1 MKKSKNLDFFIQIFG
16 FQVPQTQLW
25 SKLSL
30 YVKSLN
36 SMHEGS
42 PNPLVQAILSGTA
55 PRQARLAAARGL
67 LPLPQ
72 ADLIEILIGLR
83 AADDEE
89 IAHAAEESLLAQ
101 KEEDVLAPLRAGEL
115 SPCALAYFASRRDL
129 GRRVH
134 EVLVLDERTP
144 DEAVLEIAR
153 ATDDG
158 VLLETIAIN
167 QQRLIRTPEI
177 IEAILQ
183 NPARTPE
190 AERRATETR
199 REFFEKER
207 GARQI
212 AEEMRARGLV
222 AAAEFVE
229 AAESIGTHQIAEQD
243 LWLLAAHIEVSDVDL
258 DDSWLPLEKIEELVE
273 ETEAQRASNVERIIA
288 EMQGDDAVAPER
300 ISLIRRIMLM
310 SVKDRVKLAL
320 KGDREVRNILIRD
333 ANKIVATAVI
343 KNPRLTDQEVETI
356 AAMRTVPEEVLRLI
370 ALNRAWARSY
380 PIIHNLARNPRT
392 PIPTAMNILPR
403 LYAKDL
409 RALAQNRNVS
419 EAVRRQAL
427 RLAQTR
433 LGE

>member
-1 MKKSKNLDFFIQIFG
+1 MG
-16 FQVPQTQLW
+16 AE
-25 SKLSL
+25 
-30 YVKSLN
+30 SLN
-36 SMHEGS
+36 PVVHA
-42 PNPLVQAILSGTA
+42 VLSGAA

-72 ADLIEILIGLR
+72 ADLLEVLVGLR
-83 AADDEE
+83 ADADQE
-89 IAHAAEESLLAQ
+89 IARAAEESLHTQ
-101 KEEDVLAPLRAGEL
+101 KEEDLLGTVRTSEL
-115 SPCALAYFASRRDL
+115 SPRVLAYFASRRDL
-129 GRRVH
+129 GRIIH
-134 EVLVLDERTP
+134 EALVLNERTP

-153 ATDDG
+153 ATEDG

-167 QQRLIRTPEI
+167 QQRLIRAPEI

-190 AERRATETR
+190 AERRAIETR

-229 AAESIGTHQIAEQD
+229 AAESTGTRQIAEQD

-288 EMQGDDAVAPER
+288 EMQGDEEIAPER
-300 ISLIRRIMLM
+300 ISLIRRVMLM

-333 ANKIVATAVI
+333 ANKTVATAVM
-343 KNPRLTDQEVETI
+343 KNPRLTDHEVETI

-370 ALNRAWARSY
+370 ALNRSWARSY